1 MKMKMCGPGDI
12 PALNGRWI
20 SRVTP
25 LECCPQVAVTPTDIL
40 CCALGPV
47 LLFHVINEDLEEE

>member
-1 MKMKMCGPGDI
+1 MKMKMRGPGDI